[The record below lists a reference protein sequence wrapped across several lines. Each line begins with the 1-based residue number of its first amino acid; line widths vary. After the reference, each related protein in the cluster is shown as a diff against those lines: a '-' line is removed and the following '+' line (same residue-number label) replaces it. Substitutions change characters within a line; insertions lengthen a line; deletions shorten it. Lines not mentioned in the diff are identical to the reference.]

1 MKQIP
6 RLLAITDLSGHS
18 STSLQ
23 AVISLAAALGVKVTA
38 LPTAV
43 LSSNTE
49 QPNFRIADLSD
60 YLQDFLNQWK
70 ELNLK
75 FDAILSGF
83 LSSER
88 QTSAVQ
94 QAISDFHS
102 PQTLTVID
110 PVMAD
115 QGELYPCFEQNIV
128 TSLRSLLKDADLITP
143 NLTEAAFLL
152 NLSYD
157 SKPSLK
163 QVKTWCRELAKL
175 GPKKVVI
182 TDVPVLNKPKLT
194 SVLAYDSANDVF
206 HRTLC
211 RYLTVN
217 FPGTG
222 DIFTCVLTCL
232 LLQGKEFFSAID
244 QTVLFI
250 NSAMRLT
257 IKMGTPAAEGICLP
271 AALKFLPPV

>member
-128 TSLRSLLKDADLITP
+128 TSLRSLLRDADLITP

-217 FPGTG
+217 FPGT
-222 DIFTCVLTCL
+222 
-232 LLQGKEFFSAID
+232 
-244 QTVLFI
+244 
-250 NSAMRLT
+250 
-257 IKMGTPAAEGICLP
+257 
-271 AALKFLPPV
+271 